1 MNIRYGLQIVLLVI
15 FCSCPFEVFAGELE
29 KLERAIQS
37 TIEGLRLR
45 RHSIESEYNDDGEV
59 KLSGYVSSQEDK
71 DLVVKNISSIP
82 GVSKVEDLLTVKAVA
97 NSPEV
102 KDANGAAV
110 TGEPPL
116 DPQERVRKQ
125 ALLAIKKLATLKSYE
140 VDVHVSESTVVILG
154 SATEEADIKKITKA
168 VRDVS
173 GARAVNN
180 TMTIRPRPADAE
192 LESAIKRALSDEAN
206 LDWEGITVHV
216 VNGIAYF
223 EGTKSNHRE
232 IDRILSIANMVDGV
246 ARVESKMKVSR

>member
-1 MNIRYGLQIVLLVI
+1 MSIRYSVQILLLSI
-15 FCSCPFEVFAGELE
+15 FLSCPFQSYAGELE

-82 GVSKVEDLLTVKAVA
+82 GVSKVEDLLTVKPGS
-97 NSPEV
+97 NSHEV

-110 TGEPPL
+110 TSESPL
-116 DPQERVRKQ
+116 DPLERVRKQ
-125 ALLAIKKLATLKSYE
+125 ALLAIKKLTTLKSYE
-140 VDVHVSESTVVILG
+140 VDVAVSESTVTITG
-154 SATEEADIKKITKA
+154 SATEDADIKKITKA
-168 VRDVS
+168 VQNVS
-173 GARAVNN
+173 GQRNVTN

-206 LDWEGITVHV
+206 LNWEGITVRV

-223 EGTKSNHRE
+223 EGTKPNHRD